1 MLQEKPH
8 KCSLCAK
15 SFPTPGDLKAHMYV
29 HTGTWPYRCTIC
41 TRGFSKQTNLKNHL
55 QLHETGGLETELVPE
70 DGVEEGDEEEEEEEE
85 VDVAGEDRLEDGER
99 NSREDTAVRM
109 GPLSDFLLQMVQS
122 ARNQE
127 TNSSSSARR
136 SNSPVSCEEGRLE
149 SHHQDSNT
157 RIKAGFSNLFRPINM

>member
-1 MLQEKPH
+1 M
-8 KCSLCAK
+8 
-15 SFPTPGDLKAHMYV
+15 
-29 HTGTWPYRCTIC
+29 
-41 TRGFSKQTNLKNHL
+41 
-55 QLHETGGLETELVPE
+55 
-70 DGVEEGDEEEEEEEE
+70 EEGDEEEEEEEEE

-136 SNSPVSCEEGRLE
+136 SNSPVSCQEGRLE